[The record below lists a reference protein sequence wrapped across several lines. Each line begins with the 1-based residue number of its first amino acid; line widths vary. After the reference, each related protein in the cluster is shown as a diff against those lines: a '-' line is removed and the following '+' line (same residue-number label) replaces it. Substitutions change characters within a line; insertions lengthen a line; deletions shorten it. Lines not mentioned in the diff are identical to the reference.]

1 MKTIAIIPARGGSK
15 RLPQKNIKLLGEIP
29 LLAHSILYAKAN
41 KEIIDEVYVSTNDDE
56 IKEIALE
63 FGAKVI
69 SRPESL
75 SGDLEPTVSALKN
88 VLEQITAEVENVVL
102 LQATNPLRPQN
113 LLKEAFEIFQKE
125 KHNSLFTV
133 SRNHQ
138 KFGKIINEKFIP
150 FNYEIGQRSQDL
162 EPLFF
167 ENGLLYITKAALIIE
182 NIIIAENA
190 FPFKIDSIFAGVDID
205 TQEDFDYAEYLYQK
219 TTKTLIHNLLMNPF
233 IEIAGRKI
241 GLDFPPLVIAEI
253 GINHEGSLQVAKE
266 MVDAAK
272 RAGVEVVKHQTHIVE
287 DEMSGAAKK
296 VIPGNADVSI
306 YEIMERCSLNEA
318 DELELKN
325 YVESKGMIFIST
337 PFSRAAA
344 ERLKKFDIPAYK
356 IGSGE
361 CNNYPLLEHIAS
373 FGKPVIL
380 STGMNT
386 IESIQ
391 KAVAIFDK
399 HNIPVALL
407 HTTNLYPTPIHLV
420 RFGAMVE
427 LHNAF
432 PDKVFGLSDHT
443 LNNNA
448 CLGAVALGGSI
459 LERHFTDHMQRTGPD
474 IVCSM
479 DEKAC
484 AELIVSS
491 AEIALM
497 RGGTKKPA
505 LEEQVTIDF
514 AFATVCAIAP
524 IKKGETLSK
533 QNIWV
538 KRPGTGK
545 ILAEHFNDL
554 IGKTASRDIENDE
567 QLDFTDF
574 E

>member
-1 MKTIAIIPARGGSK
+1 M
-15 RLPQKNIKLLGEIP
+15 
-29 LLAHSILYAKAN
+29 
-41 KEIIDEVYVSTNDDE
+41 
-56 IKEIALE
+56 
-63 FGAKVI
+63 
-69 SRPESL
+69 
-75 SGDLEPTVSALKN
+75 
-88 VLEQITAEVENVVL
+88 
-102 LQATNPLRPQN
+102 
-113 LLKEAFEIFQKE
+113 
-125 KHNSLFTV
+125 NS
-133 SRNHQ
+133 
-138 KFGKIINEKFIP
+138 
-150 FNYEIGQRSQDL
+150 Y
-162 EPLFF
+162 
-167 ENGLLYITKAALIIE
+167 
-182 NIIIAENA
+182 
-190 FPFKIDSIFAGVDID
+190 
-205 TQEDFDYAEYLYQK
+205 
-219 TTKTLIHNLLMNPF
+219 

-241 GLDFPPLVIAEI
+241 GQDFPPLVIAEI
-253 GINHEGSLQVAKE
+253 GINHEGSLQLAKE
-266 MVDAAK
+266 MVDAAH
-272 RAGVEVVKHQTHIVE
+272 RTGVEVVKHQTHIVE

-373 FGKPVIL
+373 FGKPIIL

-386 IESIQ
+386 IESVQ

-427 LHNAF
+427 LHEAF

-448 CLGAVALGGSI
+448 CLGAVALGASI

-479 DEKAC
+479 DEKVC
-484 AELIVSS
+484 QELIVSS

-514 AFATVCAIAP
+514 AFATVCTITP
-524 IKKGETLSK
+524 IKKGEILSK
-533 QNIWV
+533 ENIWV

-554 IGKTASRDIENDE
+554 IGKTATRDIQNDE
-567 QLDFTDF
+567 QLDWDDIK
-574 E
+574 